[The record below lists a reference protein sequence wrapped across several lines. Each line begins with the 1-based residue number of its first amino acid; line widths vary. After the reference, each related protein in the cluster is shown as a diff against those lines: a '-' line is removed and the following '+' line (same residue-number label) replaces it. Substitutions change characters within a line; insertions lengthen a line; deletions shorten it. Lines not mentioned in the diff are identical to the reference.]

1 MQWRGPYTVESRVG
15 ANDYRVKMGSKTKT
29 YHVNMLKKYIS
40 REPEGNVVPV
50 DDTDGAT
57 IAVAGVIHQDV
68 DPELGEVPD
77 LEGYR
82 QREGV
87 RDVKLVDELPEDQ
100 RRVLKDLVRRYP
112 DVFTDMPGET
122 DVTGETDVIQ
132 HQIRLT
138 DDTPIRRKPYP
149 LPYAMREELRNE
161 VDTMLEM
168 GVVRPSTSPYASP
181 IVMVKKKDGS
191 NRVCVDFRKLNKIT
205 EVDPEPMTTAEDLFR
220 RLSGKKYLSKID
232 LTKGYWQIPVAPE
245 DVHKTAFVT
254 PDMQYEFTRMPFGM
268 VNSGATL
275 VRGLRKILEGMPE
288 VGSYIDDIVIYSDS
302 WEDHI
307 KTLKELFGRL
317 RKARIT
323 ARPTKCL
330 LGASRMEFLGHQVGG
345 DAITPS
351 RDNLEKVRNTPR
363 PTTIGVGVAA
373 VLLQENDG
381 KQYPVG
387 YASKKL
393 NLTEARYPIIEKEC
407 LAVVWGI
414 KRFKLY
420 LAGRRFT
427 LQTDHKPLKYLKDA
441 SYQNDRVF
449 RWAVAVQ
456 EYSFRVE
463 DIPGRENIGADF
475 LSRTGYSC

>member
-1 MQWRGPYTVESRVG
+1 MQWRGPYTVESHVG

-40 REPEGNVVPV
+40 REPEGNMVPV

-57 IAVAGVIHQDV
+57 VAVAGVIYQDV

-77 LEGYR
+77 LEGYL

-87 RDVKLVDELPEDQ
+87 RDVKLGDELPEDQ

-122 DVTGETDVIQ
+122 DVIQ

-138 DDTPIRRKPYP
+138 DDTPIRCKPYP

-168 GVVRPSTSPYASP
+168 EVVRPSTSQYASP

-254 PDMQYEFTRMPFGM
+254 PEYEFTRMPFGM

-275 VRGLRKILEGMPE
+275 VRGLRKILEGMPG

-302 WEDHI
+302 WEDHLR
-307 KTLKELFGRL
+307 TLKELFGRL

-323 ARPTKCL
+323 ARPT
-330 LGASRMEFLGHQVGG
+330 GSQQNGVSR
-345 DAITPS
+345 P
-351 RDNLEKVRNTPR
+351 P
-363 PTTIGVGVAA
+363 
-373 VLLQENDG
+373 
-381 KQYPVG
+381 
-387 YASKKL
+387 
-393 NLTEARYPIIEKEC
+393 
-407 LAVVWGI
+407 
-414 KRFKLY
+414 
-420 LAGRRFT
+420 GRR
-427 LQTDHKPLKYLKDA
+427 
-441 SYQNDRVF
+441 
-449 RWAVAVQ
+449 
-456 EYSFRVE
+456 
-463 DIPGRENIGADF
+463 
-475 LSRTGYSC
+475 